1 MKIRLVDLF
10 DTPGIENRCYRVSI
24 VRGIHLPHLSL
35 DLPEACLIRQVEAR
49 GREMCRS
56 GTKGLARRLLLA
68 AADPPYPVLVEVK
81 DECATEEE
89 AVE

>member
-35 DLPEACLIRQVEAR
+35 DLPEACLIRQVNAH
-49 GREMCRS
+49 GRQMCRA
-56 GTKGLARRLLLA
+56 GTRGLARRLLVAVAEL
-68 AADPPYPVLVEVK
+68 PYSVVVEVK
-81 DECATEEE
+81 DQTDSL
-89 AVE
+89 